1 MPILSWEDIDGDV
14 NATANLEG
22 GTTHDM
28 GQMTAAI
35 SFVDQSD
42 GSATAFTSNE
52 NIYVGSQGF
61 DSDSSLHL
69 YGTGGDGSAADPTIT
84 TTIDFSANSG
94 SGLSDNVSNVSFR
107 INDLDVG
114 NVDDQHR
121 DILTVRAYDA
131 NGNEVSVNL
140 TPTSSMTQDGNTV
153 SGNDI
158 HYFPD
163 DQQAS
168 LLVEIDGPVSQIV
181 IEYANGDVTD
191 QSVFI
196 TDIHYST
203 LDASTDNIVD
213 GTSGDDV
220 MLVGFVDGDDD
231 TIDGAD
237 GDDDTIY
244 GYEGNDTIEGGAGV
258 NTIFG
263 GSGDD
268 TFIGGEGAD
277 MFQGGAD
284 QDNLDYSNSIS
295 AVNVDLGTSSLSG
308 GDAENDTILGGIDG
322 VIGSDFDDVLTGF
335 DLVGTTPE
343 DTFTNELYGRGGDD
357 TLTGLGGAD
366 LLDGGHDDDVL
377 YGGAGDDDMFG
388 GDGSDVLIGD
398 AGRDTLFGGRDD
410 DNFFLGTGD
419 QATGG
424 HGDDVFIVDTTDTD
438 GELITIDGS
447 DGGEG
452 ENPGDTT
459 NDNYPGADLPAGDV
473 LDLTNLFAD
482 GLAVSGDAVTYTS
495 ADREDGFVTLRDG
508 TIINF
513 EEIENVIVCFAR
525 GTMIVTN
532 TGEKAIE
539 DLAAGDKV
547 LTKDNGLQ
555 DIRWIGSRTVPAK
568 GKLAPIMIKAG
579 AMANDRDLMVSPQHR
594 MVVEGW
600 KSELLFGERE
610 VLAAAKHLVNND
622 TIYVKEGGEV
632 EYFHM
637 LFDAHEIVFANGAA
651 SESFHPGEVGMD
663 ALVSEAREEVYT
675 LFPELRGNADVYGPA
690 VRSSLKAHEAKVL
703 AQNPE
708 FLI

>member
-1 MPILSWEDIDGDV
+1 MPILSWEDIAGGVD
-14 NATANLEG
+14 TISNLEG

-28 GQMTAAI
+28 GQMSASI
-35 SFVDQSD
+35 SFVDQSG
-42 GSATAFTSNE
+42 GSATAFTSDE
-52 NIYVGSQGF
+52 ELYVGSQGF
-61 DSDSSLHL
+61 DSDSSLRL
-69 YGTGGDGSAADPTIT
+69 YGTGGDGSADDPTIT

-107 INDLDVG
+107 IDDLDVG
-114 NVDDQHR
+114 NSADQHK
-121 DILTVRAYDA
+121 DILTIRAYDA
-131 NGNEVSVNL
+131 NGNEVEVTL
-140 TPTSSMTQDGNTV
+140 TPTSLMLQDGNTV

-158 HYFPD
+158 HYFLD
-163 DQQAS
+163 DQEAS
-168 LLVEIDGPVSQIV
+168 LLVEIAGPISKIV

-191 QSVFI
+191 QQVNI

-203 LDASTDNIVD
+203 VEADTDNIVD

-231 TIDGAD
+231 TIFGY
-237 GDDDTIY
+237 GGDDTI
-244 GYEGNDTIEGGAGV
+244 EAGAGT
-258 NTIFG
+258 NIIYG
-263 GSGDD
+263 GEGDD
-268 TFIGGEGAD
+268 VFIGGEGAD
-277 MFQGGAD
+277 SFQGNSG
-284 QDNLDYSNSIS
+284 QDNLDYSNSDA
-295 AVNVDLGTSSLSG
+295 AVTVDLSTSELSG

-322 VIGSDFDDVLTGF
+322 VIGSDFDDVLTGY
-335 DLVGTTPE
+335 DQEGTGLG
-343 DTFTNELYGRGGDD
+343 DVFTNE
-357 TLTGLGGAD
+357 
-366 LLDGGHDDDVL
+366 L
-377 YGGAGDDDMFG
+377 YGGAGDDTITGLGGGDRLDGGIGNDVLYGGEGDDVISG
-388 GDGSDVLIGD
+388 GDGSDTLTGD
-398 AGRDTLFGGRDD
+398 GGSDTLFGGRDD
-410 DNFFLGTGD
+410 DNFLLGTGD
-419 QATGG
+419 RATGG

-438 GELITIDGS
+438 GEVITIDGS

-452 ENPGDTT
+452 EDPGDTT

-495 ADREDGFVTLRDG
+495 VDREDGFVTLRDG
-508 TIINF
+508 TVINF
-513 EEIENVIVCFAR
+513 EEIENVIVCFGR

-539 DLAAGDKV
+539 DLVAGDKV

-579 AMANDRDLMVSPQHR
+579 AMSNDRDLMVSPQHR

-610 VLAAAKHLVNND
+610 VLTAAKHLVNND

-663 ALVSEAREEVYT
+663 ALVSEAREDVYA
-675 LFPELRGNADVYGPA
+675 LFPELRDDAGAYGPA

-703 AQNPE
+703 A
-708 FLI
+708 